1 MIKAVIFDVYE
12 TLVTQ
17 HNSPLYFGEQI
28 AEDIGIPNEEFQ
40 KIWKPS
46 GEKRTLGLLTLE
58 EVLETILREH
68 NCYSEDLLKH
78 IVEKRI
84 AAKEEC
90 FQNLHQDIL
99 PLLTEIW
106 QTNKKTGLISNCF
119 PEEAMVIRQS
129 ALSEYFNSICLSC
142 ELGMKKPDPEIYKK
156 CLAELYVRPDECL
169 YVGDGGSEELHAAHR
184 LGMVALQAGWYL
196 ERDGCLEKE
205 RQEEFPLLSTPKDV
219 LWHLLGAD

>member
-40 KIWKPS
+40 AIWEPS

-84 AAKEEC
+84 SAKEQC

-106 QTNKKTGLISNCF
+106 QTNKKIGMISNCF
-119 PEEAMVIRQS
+119 PEEAMVIRQN

-142 ELGMKKPDPEIYKK
+142 ELGMKKPDPEIFKK
-156 CLAELYVRPDECL
+156 CLAELYVKPNECL
-169 YVGDGGSEELHAAHR
+169 YVGDGDSGELQAAQK
-184 LGMVALQAGWYL
+184 LGMTALQAGWYL
-196 ERDGCLEKE
+196 ERDGRLEKE
-205 RQEEFPLLSTPKDV
+205 RQEEFPLLSVPKDV